1 MTTNLQ
7 PAGLANAALGRPPP
21 ARPQAHGQAVNMRID
36 KGYEDRLA
44 WGAAMPRQS
53 DAPGSQDDE
62 LGARNDEPRHLNDE
76 PGMSRQSYD
85 RAETQDTASQSGAH

>member
-1 MTTNLQ
+1 MKTGGPASGRLSRPPSMTTNLQ

-44 WGAAMPRQS
+44 WARQ
-53 DAPGSQDDE
+53 G
-62 LGARNDEPRHLNDE
+62 
-76 PGMSRQSYD
+76 
-85 RAETQDTASQSGAH
+85 RANLMRRVAKTTS

>member
-1 MTTNLQ
+1 MG
-7 PAGLANAALGRPPP
+7 A
-21 ARPQAHGQAVNMRID
+21 ARP
-36 KGYEDRLA
+36 
-44 WGAAMPRQS
+44 RQP